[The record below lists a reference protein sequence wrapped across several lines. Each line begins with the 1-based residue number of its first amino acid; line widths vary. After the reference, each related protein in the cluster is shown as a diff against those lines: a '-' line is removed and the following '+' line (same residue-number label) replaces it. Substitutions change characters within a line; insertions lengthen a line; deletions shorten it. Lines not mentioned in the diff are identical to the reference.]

1 MQQFVTLGENT
12 SSPGDVMSLA

>member
-1 MQQFVTLGENT
+1 MRHHVTLGEKT